1 LGAEPFG
8 AAIVF
13 RITRSRIDGH
23 RFGAAQQLAVGGMVL
38 AFLTWLCFWLQF
50 DLATTG
56 LVYLIL
62 IALLSLMG
70 SFIASAVLSI
80 IAIGCLGYFF
90 APPLFN
96 FQIDAREDIL
106 AAVAFLTA
114 SIIITGLTTKIRNAA
129 EEAQTAQKAIIDT
142 IPALVWTALPDG
154 SRDFHNQHWL
164 ATTGRSGEE
173 ANGDRWS
180 AFVHPDDQAVVMDR
194 WRLSVATGE
203 PFEVEGR
210 GLRSDGEYRWFL
222 ARAQALRD
230 DKGNIVKWYGS
241 SVDIEDRKRATD
253 ALRESETQWREV
265 FEHNP
270 VMYFMLDPTGTVL
283 SVNGFG
289 AAQLGYTADELVG
302 QSVFKV
308 FFEEDREFVRGNVAA
323 CLENVGRSHSWEGR
337 KVRKDGTVLWVRENA
352 KAVRS
357 GAKQPIVLVAC
368 EDVTERKRAAEELH
382 EAQTELAHAIRLTTL
397 GEMTAS
403 IAHEVNQP
411 LAAVVSHAEAC
422 LRWLERETPDLDE
435 VREAVESIIKDGKR
449 AGEVIRRVRGLAHK
463 TATQK
468 TPLDLNDVVR
478 EVVALVEHELLSR
491 RVSLRMELT
500 PALPPVLADRVQL
513 QQVIINLM
521 MNGIEAMQAVTD
533 RPRDLVIRSCQDEEH
548 EVLLSVQDRGTG
560 ISAESADRLFKAF
573 FTTKSSGMG
582 MGLSICRSIIEAHGG
597 RVWAV
602 PNVPH
607 GAAFHFTLPVNRGD
621 AA

>member
-1 LGAEPFG
+1 M
-8 AAIVF
+8 F
-13 RITRSRIDGH
+13 RITRSRIDGN
-23 RFGAAQQLAVGGMVL
+23 RFGAAQQLAVGGIVL

-302 QSVFKV
+302 QSVLKV

-411 LAAVVSHAEAC
+411 LAAVVTHAEAC

-435 VREAVESIIKDGKR
+435 VREAVESIVKDGKR

-500 PALPPVLADRVQL
+500 PALPAVLADRVQL

>member
-1 LGAEPFG
+1 
-8 AAIVF
+8 VF
-13 RITRSRIDGH
+13 RITRSRIDGN
-23 RFGAAQQLAVGGMVL
+23 RFGAAQQLAVGGIVL

-180 AFVHPDDQAVVMDR
+180 AFVHPDDQAAVMDR

-302 QSVFKV
+302 QSVLKV

-357 GAKQPIVLVAC
+357 GAQQPIVLVAC

-435 VREAVESIIKDGKR
+435 VREAVESIVKDGKR

-500 PALPPVLADRVQL
+500 PALPAVLADRVQL

>member
-1 LGAEPFG
+1 
-8 AAIVF
+8 VF
-13 RITRSRIDGH
+13 RITRSRIDGN
-23 RFGAAQQLAVGGMVL
+23 RFGAAQQLAVGGIVL

-302 QSVFKV
+302 QSVLKV

-357 GAKQPIVLVAC
+357 GAQQPIVLVAC

-411 LAAVVSHAEAC
+411 LAAVVTHAEAC

-468 TPLDLNDVVR
+468 TPLDVNDVVR

-500 PALPPVLADRVQL
+500 PALPAVLADRVQL

>member
-1 LGAEPFG
+1 M
-8 AAIVF
+8 F
-13 RITRSRIDGH
+13 RITRSRIDGN
-23 RFGAAQQLAVGGMVL
+23 RFGAAQQLAVGGIVL

-180 AFVHPDDQAVVMDR
+180 AFVHPDDQAAVMDR

-302 QSVFKV
+302 QSVLKV

-468 TPLDLNDVVR
+468 TPLDVNDVVR

-500 PALPPVLADRVQL
+500 PALPAVLADRVQL

>member
-1 LGAEPFG
+1 
-8 AAIVF
+8 
-13 RITRSRIDGH
+13 
-23 RFGAAQQLAVGGMVL
+23 MVL
-38 AFLTWLCFWLQF
+38 AFLTRLCFWLQF

-180 AFVHPDDQAVVMDR
+180 AFVHPDDQAAVMDR

-302 QSVFKV
+302 QSVLKV

-368 EDVTERKRAAEELH
+368 EAVTERKRAAEELH

-411 LAAVVSHAEAC
+411 LAAVVTHAEAC

-435 VREAVESIIKDGKR
+435 GREAVESIVKDGKR
-449 AGEVIRRVRGLAHK
+449 AGGVIRRVRGLGHK
-463 TATQK
+463 HAPPK

-533 RPRDLVIRSCQDEEH
+533 RPRDLVIRSCQDEKH
-548 EVLLSVQDRGTG
+548 EVLLSVQDRGNG
-560 ISAESADRLFKAF
+560 ISAGGADRLFKAF

>member
-180 AFVHPDDQAVVMDR
+180 AFVHPDDQAAVMDR

>member
-1 LGAEPFG
+1 M
-8 AAIVF
+8 F

-114 SIIITGLTTKIRNAA
+114 SIIITGLTTKIRNTA

-180 AFVHPDDQAVVMDR
+180 AFVHPDDQAAVMDR

-411 LAAVVSHAEAC
+411 LAAVVTHAEAC

>member
-1 LGAEPFG
+1 
-8 AAIVF
+8 VF
-13 RITRSRIDGH
+13 RITRSRIDGN
-23 RFGAAQQLAVGGMVL
+23 RFGAAQQLAVGGIVL

-302 QSVFKV
+302 QSVLKV

-411 LAAVVSHAEAC
+411 LAAVVTHAEAC

-435 VREAVESIIKDGKR
+435 VREAVESIVKDGKR

-468 TPLDLNDVVR
+468 TPLDVNDVVR

-500 PALPPVLADRVQL
+500 PALPAVLADRVQL

-533 RPRDLVIRSCQDEEH
+533 RPRDLVIRSCQDEKH